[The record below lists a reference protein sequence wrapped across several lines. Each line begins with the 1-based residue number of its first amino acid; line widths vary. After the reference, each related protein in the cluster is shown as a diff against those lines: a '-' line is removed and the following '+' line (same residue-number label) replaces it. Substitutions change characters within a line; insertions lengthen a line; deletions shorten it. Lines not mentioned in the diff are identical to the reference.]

1 MKRPFEGGNATFQ
14 SNISQL
20 RRLMNAISP
29 APINSD
35 LYFHEMHKLDKDP
48 QSNALFG
55 REGMYDRSTITR
67 LHVEGM
73 FAKCGQFDKPE
84 GH

>member
-1 MKRPFEGGNATFQ
+1 MKHPFEGGNAIFQ
-14 SNISQL
+14 SNILLL

-48 QSNALFG
+48 ESKASYRGERGCMTATQLHACG
-55 REGMYDRSTITR
+55 RNG
-67 LHVEGM
+67 
-73 FAKCGQFDKPE
+73 C
-84 GH
+84 